1 MLTDRARK
9 LQRILFN
16 LYRHE
21 PVCLDR
27 ERLAW
32 ITGLSEGEID
42 SIIAELE
49 EQNYVVQKEGLL
61 QVLEGWERTVN
72 PSRWSSSA

>member
-9 LQRILFN
+9 MQRILFN

-21 PVCLDR
+21 AVCIDR

-32 ITGLSEGEID
+32 ITGLTKAEID
-42 SIIAELE
+42 SVISELE
-49 EQNYVVQKEGLL
+49 VQKYVVQKEGLL
-61 QVLEGWERTVN
+61 QVIEGWERHPN
-72 PSRWSSSA
+72 RWKVV